1 MLKPWRRILIGS
13 PVAVYIAGL
22 GCAGGL
28 LAEGVR
34 ARARS
39 GALGGVMEATG
50 QWLWLSG
57 VVDLMPVAAKGARR

>member
-1 MLKPWRRILIGS
+1 MLKLWRRILIGS

-34 ARARS
+34 AHARS
-39 GALGGVMEATG
+39 GALGGVTEVTG

-57 VVDLMPVAAKGARR
+57 VVDLTPVAAKGARW